1 MPLKKQDKPELLAL
15 ITASAYKDSLVV
27 KHYGDLTIHKAMNSQ
42 GMSIGRLEATYG
54 DDAMVPA
61 IAKLFL
67 AASLYFGETFS
78 QDMAEVVVR
87 KMLAE
92 YELRSQLKL
101 EDLVVICKEI
111 VETEQFGKFTANK
124 LLSSIKK
131 YQKRR
136 MRLAIEG
143 SLDSVQQSKLYGTNM
158 HDRIHDT
165 LRKTAKDKSA
175 AVDRTR
181 TDVKKYYK

>member
-27 KHYGDLTIHKAMNSQ
+27 KHYGDLTIQKAMNSQ
-42 GMSIGRLEATYG
+42 GMCIGRLEKTQG
-54 DDAMVPA
+54 DDVIVPA

-67 AASLYFGETFS
+67 AASLYFGEKFS

-124 LLSSIKK
+124 LLAAIKK

-136 MRLAIEG
+136 ERLAIE
-143 SLDSVQQSKLYGTNM
+143 SSMDSVAQTKLYGTNM
-158 HDRIHDT
+158 HERIHDT
-165 LRKTAKDKSA
+165 LRKTAKDKST

-181 TDVKKYYK
+181 GSVKKYYK